1 MLGKSLQRVTLSQ
14 YVSYLPFKQDIFVTW
29 IKFRFIGDL
38 GIDVSFSIYTVLYDV
53 IIHTKHTCL
62 IIHSQFVV
70 TSGTRFGEISPL
82 WKNNKS
88 FGQF

>member
-38 GIDVSFSIYTVLYDV
+38 GIDVSFSIYTVLYGGRFTPSPPVSESKRSRRDE
-53 IIHTKHTCL
+53 L
-62 IIHSQFVV
+62 
-70 TSGTRFGEISPL
+70 SGCDR
-82 WKNNKS
+82 
-88 FGQF
+88 

>member
-38 GIDVSFSIYTVLYDV
+38 GLDVSFSSYTLLCDKRDY
-53 IIHTKHTCL
+53 
-62 IIHSQFVV
+62 
-70 TSGTRFGEISPL
+70 GPTRPL
-82 WKNNKS
+82 NGVS
-88 FGQF
+88 MTP

>member
-38 GIDVSFSIYTVLYDV
+38 GIDVSFSID
-53 IIHTKHTCL
+53 
-62 IIHSQFVV
+62 
-70 TSGTRFGEISPL
+70 TSSVTRFFWL
-82 WKNNKS
+82 WATFKAFGNN
-88 FGQF
+88 